1 MHHLDPRTTREV
13 ATPDSATPTP
23 LRALVVDDRE
33 DVAMGLAV
41 LLKHLGHAVQVANL
55 AQEAMQKGERLR
67 PAVVFLDIGLP
78 DQNGYDVCKEMRGT
92 PWGAKAFIVAV
103 TGRSEAADLLRA
115 ANTGFDRHVVKP
127 MALGTLREI
136 LRIVQ
141 DRETGTHP

>member
-1 MHHLDPRTTREV
+1 MTTHESD
-13 ATPDSATPTP
+13 AGNALP

-41 LLKHLGHAVQVANL
+41 LLKHLGYAVQVANL
-55 AQEAMQKGERLR
+55 AHEALEKGETLQ

-127 MALGTLREI
+127 MGLGTLREI
-136 LRIVQ
+136 LRIAQ
-141 DRETGTHP
+141 DRQTGTG